1 MHRQFRLF
9 VVSAGLALS
18 FVVLDGKQVS
28 AQEGIDQPIG
38 RFVVDVRGS
47 LAAFGQDPELA
58 APRGFSA
65 SLTPKLG
72 LGVEAGAHV
81 YLYRWRQITF
91 GVGGTVHTSLGDR
104 RAGELDPDPD
114 GPTLRKRFVAV
125 SPQLSFNF
133 GNRNGWSYISGGL
146 GTSRYSLFARGAEK
160 PQRRTSTLN
169 YGGGARW
176 FTGDHLALSLDLRFY
191 ALSPLVP
198 TATEAGSP
206 RMTLVVFNV
215 GVSLK

>member
-1 MHRQFRLF
+1 MNRQFRLF
-9 VVSAGLALS
+9 VVSAGLALGL
-18 FVVLDGKQVS
+18 VVLAGNQVS
-28 AQEGIDQPIG
+28 AQEGVARPIG

-47 LAAFGQDPELA
+47 IAAFGQNQELS

-65 SLTPKLG
+65 SLTPKMG

-91 GVGGTVHTSLGDR
+91 GLGGTVHASMGDR
-104 RAGELDPDPD
+104 SAGALDPDLD
-114 GPTLRKRFVAV
+114 GPTLRKRFIAV

-146 GTSRYSLFARGAEK
+146 GTSRYSVFSRGGEK

-191 ALSPLVP
+191 ALSPLVT

-206 RMTLVVFNV
+206 RMTLMVLNV